1 MSALPYA
8 FLEQIWNAPLQLT
21 QMEWIA
27 IDLPQKEVF
36 QSGIGKRTSKQTI
49 IIKVVDKNGQI
60 GYGECPCRPDPFY
73 SAEFLDAVKQLWEQ
87 FILPILTS
95 SKTYGAF
102 QQNLSKI
109 RGWPFAK
116 AAIDFALLSLLS
128 HRMSIFESIP
138 WPKVRQI
145 PPGIS
150 LGLKTAEARI
160 QQAAQQK
167 YKRLKFKINPAFPL
181 DEFKELNLASY
192 HIPLLFDANGTLS
205 LNDSALIEEIANMGI
220 AIEQPFPPGRL
231 DWCMEAKKDIPSLKI
246 CLDEEIKGLGQLKI
260 AHQLNIVDEVN
271 LKPGR
276 LGGLIP
282 SLDIIEYC
290 NIHHI
295 DCWVGGMFET
305 GFGRITNMQF
315 AALLPNA
322 KAHDISPASRYFDED
337 IIQNVIEMNNEG
349 YLDYLPYSFNVVD
362 DILEKYS
369 QEKRTFFIH

>member
-1 MSALPYA
+1 MSNLPYP
-8 FLEQIWNAPLQLT
+8 FLEHLWSAPLQLT

-49 IIKVVDKNGQI
+49 IIKVVDKNGHI

-73 SAEFLDAVKQLWEQ
+73 SAEFLDAVKQLLEQ
-87 FILPILTS
+87 FILTMLTS

-102 QQNLSKI
+102 QQNLNKI

-116 AAIDFALLSLLS
+116 AAVDFALLSLLS
-128 HRMSIFESIP
+128 HRMPIFENIP
-138 WPKVRQI
+138 WSRTIQI

-160 QQAAQQK
+160 QQAVQKK

-181 DEFKELNLASY
+181 DKFKELNLAQY

-205 LNDSALIEEIANMGI
+205 LNDEALIKEIANMDI

-231 DWCMEAKKDIPSLKI
+231 DWCMEAKTKIPSLKI
-246 CLDEEIKGLGQLKI
+246 CLDEEIKSIGQLKI
-260 AHQLNIVDEVN
+260 AHQLSAVDEVN

-276 LGGLIP
+276 VGGLLP
-282 SLDIIEYC
+282 SLQIIEYC
-290 NIHHI
+290 TQHHI
-295 DCWVGGMFET
+295 DCWIGGMFET

-322 KAHDISPASRYFDED
+322 KAHDISPASRYFEED

-349 YLDYLPYSFNVVD
+349 YLDYLPFTFNVVA

-369 QEKRTFFIH
+369 LEKRTFSIH